1 MTESLIPPKCP
12 GCGGR
17 LMIVKLVCGSCGT
30 EVNGEFDACPVCT
43 LESTS
48 RELFDL
54 FMEARGNLK
63 EVQRRLGVSYPTA
76 RQRIETMFSELRGET
91 TPQDPVDVLQR
102 LSEGRIDVG
111 TALKLLSGEESG

>member
-1 MTESLIPPKCP
+1 
-12 GCGGR
+12 
-17 LMIVKLVCGSCGT
+17 MIVKLVCGSCGT
-30 EVNGEFDACPVCT
+30 EVNGEFDVCPVCT
-43 LESTS
+43 LESPS

-76 RQRIETMFSELRGET
+76 RQRIETMFGELRGET

-102 LSEGRIDVG
+102 LSEGRIDVE
-111 TALKLLSGEESG
+111 TALKLLSGEKSG